1 MTSLWDDF
9 RVFGLRR
16 EDLAYESPCQK
27 WIDISR
33 HYFFVGFEPIKSDE
47 LSGKNDKASPRFI
60 MFDLLDKLYRS
71 QATSDGREFR
81 RPNLKLRDSQPIRS
95 ERIDEEWLGV
105 LEKGILEKEK
115 AFSYLSESYRNVV
128 KKHRQVETLTLTFHL
143 PPEASDG
150 QSAQNFRKETDDSR
164 FRLQLAALER
174 RFTLLRKRIN
184 ADPLYKAACGYSRMI
199 LINSKFEPYYL
210 VNFFFK
216 KHPVS
221 PIDSLVPIN
230 IYKKWVKS
238 VGDEPRINSRV
249 EYYCLNGASRPYV
262 TDDSWLLVRRPD
274 RVTDVG
280 QFSDPL
286 SLVLLEERKFEN
298 NRKDYLAFFRLQAQ
312 IYNVIPGTR
321 TLTCSDDFTYI
332 NAAEKKRRK
341 AKKADLK
348 KKSKRALPID
358 ETSAT
363 PGNDLHDKEGS
374 PELPY
379 LFDEFNDAL
388 PSNLEEHTYGI
399 LKVEKP

>member
-47 LSGKNDKASPRFI
+47 LPGKNDKASPRFI

-95 ERIDEEWLGV
+95 ERIDEEWIDVLG
-105 LEKGILEKEK
+105 KGIFEKEK
-115 AFSYLSESYRNVV
+115 ALSYLCESYRNVV
-128 KKHRQVETLTLTFHL
+128 KKHRQVEMLTLTFHL
-143 PPEASDG
+143 PPDASDG
-150 QSAQNFRKETDDSR
+150 YSAQNFRNETDGSR
-164 FRLQLAALER
+164 LRLQLAALER

-199 LINSKFEPYYL
+199 LINAKFEPYYL

-221 PIDSLVPIN
+221 PIDSLVPVN
-230 IYKKWVKS
+230 IYKKWIKP
-238 VGDEPRINSRV
+238 VGDDPRINSKV

-262 TDDSWLLVRRPD
+262 TDDNWLLVRKPERI
-274 RVTDVG
+274 TDVG
-280 QFSDPL
+280 QFSDPV
-286 SLVLLEERKFEN
+286 SLVVLEDKKFDN
-298 NRKDYLAFFRLQAQ
+298 NRKGYLALFRLQAQ
-312 IYNVIPGTR
+312 IYNVIPRTR

-332 NAAEKKRRK
+332 NSVEKKRRK
-341 AKKADLK
+341 VKKIGAKKSIK
-348 KKSKRALPID
+348 VALS
-358 ETSAT
+358 EV
-363 PGNDLHDKEGS
+363 GS
-374 PELPY
+374 LDSSDNYDTDREAAVQLEY
-379 LFDEFNDAL
+379 TDSRLQDFL
-388 PSNLEEHTYGI
+388 PSNLKEHFEHI
-399 LKVEKP
+399 VKK

>member
-33 HYFFVGFEPIKSDE
+33 RYFFVGFKPIKSDE
-47 LSGKNDKASPRFI
+47 LPRKNDKASPRFI

-95 ERIDEEWLGV
+95 ERIDEEWIDVLG
-105 LEKGILEKEK
+105 KGIFEKEK
-115 AFSYLSESYRNVV
+115 ALSYLCESYRNVV
-128 KKHRQVETLTLTFHL
+128 KKHRKVEMLTMTFHL
-143 PPEASDG
+143 PPEASEA
-150 QSAQNFRKETDDSR
+150 QSAQNFRNETDDSR
-164 FRLQLAALER
+164 FRLQLAVLER

-199 LINSKFEPYYL
+199 LINAKFEPYYL

-230 IYKKWVKS
+230 IYKKWIRA

-249 EYYCLNGASRPYV
+249 KYYCLYGASRPYV
-262 TDDSWLLVRRPD
+262 TDDSWLLVRKPERM
-274 RVTDVG
+274 TDVG
-280 QFSDPL
+280 QFSDPV
-286 SLVLLEERKFEN
+286 SLVVLEDKKFDN
-298 NRKDYLAFFRLQAQ
+298 NRKGYLALFRLQAQ
-312 IYNVIPGTR
+312 IYNVIPRAR
-321 TLTCSDDFTYI
+321 TLTCSDDLTYI
-332 NAAEKKRRK
+332 NLAEKKRRK
-341 AKKADLK
+341 VKKIGAKNNIKM
-348 KKSKRALPID
+348 ALPEVVSSD
-358 ETSAT
+358 SSDHYDTDSEAT
-363 PGNDLHDKEGS
+363 VQLEYQDSRCEGF
-374 PELPY
+374 LPT
-379 LFDEFNDAL
+379 
-388 PSNLEEHTYGI
+388 NLEEHFEYVV
-399 LKVEKP
+399 KK